1 MDTVPEIWGGI
12 RLRFA
17 VQPAEACGGIAR
29 AEVCSCGKFAIAHF
43 SAKMRFTET
52 VDVARHDTLGEFEG
66 MEKDIFAQKME
77 WGGNA
82 HGAAVKFSAFV
93 AAGDGI
99 HGRNLPILRDF
110 C

>member
-1 MDTVPEIWGGI
+1 
-12 RLRFA
+12 
-17 VQPAEACGGIAR
+17 
-29 AEVCSCGKFAIAHF
+29 
-43 SAKMRFTET
+43 MRFTET
-52 VDVARHDTLGEFEG
+52 VDVPQHDILGKFEG
-66 MEKDIFAQKME
+66 MEMDIFAQKME